1 MFDFLHSIFRTGNN
15 AGRPDDRLVG
25 LATDRLLDG
34 TEPRLRAASGCRRV
48 LREPVTRAVEHVI
61 ALVESLPAP
70 VELGAAQYAENPCL
84 RAFFVSIAHLQETLS
99 YCNDM
104 QKFLRN
110 PPPLAAGHIFGL
122 LTGTRSE
129 KGVLGMA
136 LEGDAVKR
144 DVAQVVVNF
153 GDYRLIGLAPDA
165 EEMQRELKKRAFDHL
180 IQCALQALTTARDTA
195 ERLTN
200 RHRLLQRKLS
210 ALDSAGLGVG
220 GFSST
225 AAAAAAAADSP
236 EAIAANLAAIERELA
251 ELPADT
257 ATLEGQ
263 LATVAEAL
271 AQPEQLLRLERTSLT
286 LDPMGVRLEGAA
298 AAGVAPLELTELV
311 SHERRRVALPGYVVR
326 GQLLP
331 PRDFLAEAR
340 RRLSGAR

>member
-1 MFDFLHSIFRTGNN
+1 MFDFLHSIFRTGKS
-15 AGRPDDRLVG
+15 AGAPDDRLVA

-61 ALVESLPAP
+61 ALVDALPEP
-70 VELGAAQYAENPCL
+70 VEISAAQYTGNACL
-84 RAFFVSIAHLQETLS
+84 RALFVSVAHLQERLS
-99 YCNDM
+99 YCDEM
-104 QKFLRN
+104 QEFLRN
-110 PPPLAAGHIFGL
+110 PPPLPAGTIHGL
-122 LTGTRSE
+122 LTASRSE

-136 LEGDAVKR
+136 LERDAVKR

-165 EEMQRELKKRAFDHL
+165 DTMRRELKKRAFDHL
-180 IQCALQALTTARDTA
+180 IQCALQALTTARDA
-195 ERLTN
+195 SERLTA
-200 RHRLLQRKLS
+200 RQRLLERKLA

-220 GFSST
+220 GFASDT
-225 AAAAAAAADSP
+225 AGPAATVDSHQ
-236 EAIAANLAAIERELA
+236 AIAANLATIERELA

-263 LATVAEAL
+263 LATVAESL
-271 AQPEQLLRLERTSLT
+271 ACPGQLLRLERTSLT

-298 AAGVAPLELTELV
+298 AAGVPPLELTELV
-311 SHERRRVALPGYVVR
+311 SHQRRRVALPGYVVR
-326 GQLLP
+326 SQLLP

-340 RRLSGAR
+340 RRLSGTG